1 MKSSV
6 YKLIKHFPG
15 SCSARVTSTAWTS
28 TPPPGW
34 TTCAP
39 TSANPT
45 PSCARLLRLV
55 WVQDDDLEDKELKAA
70 VVGGPVSVAIEGG
83 TEHDFYKGGVFSDE
97 NPKCGDNID
106 HAVTIV
112 GFTPDIWIIKNSYG
126 TTWGEGGYMRW
137 DRSIANMCGIAELP
151 CYPLIKRKLSH
162 SDEFEEEE
170 EELY

>member
-1 MKSSV
+1 MQRTGHLASPDFYPTTGMDDVCS
-6 YKLIKHFPG
+6 YKRKPNAFV
-15 SCSARVTSTAWTS
+15 R
-28 TPPPGW
+28 
-34 TTCAP
+34 
-39 TSANPT
+39 
-45 PSCARLLRLV
+45 ARLLRLV